1 MLSEILRAFF
11 WSKLCYKF
19 HMKQQDILHYRINNQ
34 LLGKH
39 TITAPEQVVE
49 HLLCIQWQDLKQAKR
64 AIASR
69 LWRWISLS
77 DIEKAFN
84 EWKIVRTRTQRW
96 TIHVVCTKDV
106 SWMVKLCASKTLKSF
121 ERRKEQLG
129 VDHHQ
134 YTDALTHLEE
144 YLATWPKSRKDI
156 SSHLSTLWI
165 TIQSGIVYNILCFAG
180 SSWMIVQWPI
190 IDGEHTFALTK
201 EWCKDAVILD
211 EQEAL
216 KECAY
221 RYFMSHW
228 PATIE
233 DFMWWSG
240 LNKTQIK
247 KGIELC
253 WEKLQ
258 KHIVDGKEY
267 RWPIITNGAE
277 GRVWLSYADSLLDSS
292 TTSTLCSD
300 SAQVDSTKAHLLAG
314 FDEFLLWYKDRT
326 ATLHLDHHTKVDA
339 ARNWVFKPTI
349 MIDGETVWIWSV
361 KSTKKK
367 HIITVKA
374 FDVIEKKHH
383 QIIDDAVKEYLQFT
397 NSQLEHEIEYI

>member
-1 MLSEILRAFF
+1 MNQ
-11 WSKLCYKF
+11 K
-19 HMKQQDILHYRINNQ
+19 DILHHRINNQ

-39 TITAPEQVVE
+39 TITTPEQVVE
-49 HLLCIQWQDLKQAKR
+49 HLLCVQWQDLKQSKR

-69 LWRWISLS
+69 LWNCISLS

-84 EWKIVRTRTQRW
+84 DWKIVRTRTQRW
-96 TIHVVCTKDV
+96 TIHVVCAKDV
-106 SWMVKLCASKTLKSF
+106 AWMVKLCASKTLKSF

-165 TIQSGIVYNILCFAG
+165 TIQSGILYNILCFAG

-190 IDGEHTFALTK
+190 IDGEHAFVLTK
-201 EWCKDAVILD
+201 EWRKDALIFD

-216 KECAY
+216 KEWAY
-221 RYFMSHW
+221 RYFTSHW

-258 KHIVDGKEY
+258 KYIVDGKEY
-267 RWPIITNGAE
+267 RWTVIANGAE
-277 GRVWLSYADSLLDSS
+277 G
-292 TTSTLCSD
+292 
-300 SAQVDSTKAHLLAG
+300 STKAHLLAG